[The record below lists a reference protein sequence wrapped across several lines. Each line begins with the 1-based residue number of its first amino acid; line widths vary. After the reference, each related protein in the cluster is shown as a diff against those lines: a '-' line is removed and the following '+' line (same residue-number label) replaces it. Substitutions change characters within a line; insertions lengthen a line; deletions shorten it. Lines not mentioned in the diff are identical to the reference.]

1 MVAKNKISMTR
12 AELYVNG
19 FKKKTLGTR
28 TVLCCHFTDTLV
40 IVRNLLK
47 RKGISDEYEN
57 RKLKY
62 ENTSCHVSKSISILP
77 LYCLM
82 SCGFENKDDEF
93 NRKVNLSVS
102 Q

>member
-1 MVAKNKISMTR
+1 MEIKG
-12 AELYVNG
+12 LYMLSASLT
-19 FKKKTLGTR
+19 FHR
-28 TVLCCHFTDTLV
+28 DTLV
-40 IVRNLLK
+40 FVRNL
-47 RKGISDEYEN
+47 RKLTGIWNEYEK
-57 RKLKY
+57 RILRY

-93 NRKVNLSVS
+93 SRKVSLSVS